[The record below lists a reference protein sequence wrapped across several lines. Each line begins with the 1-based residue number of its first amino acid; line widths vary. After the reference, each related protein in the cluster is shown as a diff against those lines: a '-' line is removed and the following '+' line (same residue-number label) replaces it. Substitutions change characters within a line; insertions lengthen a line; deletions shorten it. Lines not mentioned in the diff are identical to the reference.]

1 MSSITRTKR
10 VASKPKVALDRKV
23 RSGGSTVV
31 VQRPLQNDAGETKK
45 SQLSKVLGQPGTSMG
60 IKTASAAR
68 QLQAGSLVARSKPP
82 KFQTKQQANKKNTL
96 SALLRSYARKRAANK
111 DKDKLMDN

>member
-31 VQRPLQNDAGETKK
+31 VQRPLQIDAGETKK
-45 SQLSKVLGQPGTSMG
+45 SQLSKALGQPGTSMG

-68 QLQAGSLVARSKPP
+68 QLQAGSLVARSKAP
-82 KFQTKQQANKKNTL
+82 KFQTKQTRKRNTL
-96 SALLRSYARKRAANK
+96 STLLMSYATKRAAN
-111 DKDKLMDN
+111 DELIDS

>member
-31 VQRPLQNDAGETKK
+31 VQRPLQNDAGETNK
-45 SQLSKVLGQPGTSMG
+45 SQLSKVLGHPGTSMG
-60 IKTASAAR
+60 IKTASAVR
-68 QLQAGSLVARSKPP
+68 QLQAGSLVATSKPP
-82 KFQTKQQANKKNTL
+82 KFQTKKESSNEKTKYF
-96 SALLRSYARKRAANK
+96 SKRAANK
-111 DKDKLMDN
+111 DQLIDN

>member
-45 SQLSKVLGQPGTSMG
+45 SQLSKVLGHPGTSMG

-68 QLQAGSLVARSKPP
+68 QLQAGSLVARSKAPR
-82 KFQTKQQANKKNTL
+82 FQTKQTSRNNTL
-96 SALLRSYARKRAANK
+96 SALLRSYATKRGANK
-111 DKDKLMDN
+111 DELMDN